1 MTPKNNSSPVREFAA
16 AVAAG
21 ILAVAA
27 TAFTDDAIDMG
38 GKASIAIAKPAAAVV
53 MTQARQ
59 VSMDSAGVFTAAV
72 PAVVSEKAASAKAGG
87 AQSLCLDSY
96 CRTDLKM

>member
-1 MTPKNNSSPVREFAA
+1 MKKIIFAA
-16 AVAAG
+16 AAAG
-21 ILAVAA
+21 ILTVAA
-27 TAFTDDAIDMG
+27 TAFAADAIDVG
-38 GKASIAIAKPAAAVV
+38 GKARIAIATPTAAVV
-53 MTQARQ
+53 MNQARQ